1 MHQSVLDFTGM
12 FNSQERIPIFL
23 NDVDVSTIEGKQ
35 AFNAKIMTLY
45 EEESLTSSPTCQ
57 CRFLRRGKHHGDTCP
72 HCNTTCEYELEKEIE
87 NDLWVRAPEGIRALI
102 NPAVYVMLQDFMTKG
117 PHNLLQYL
125 INPMIKNDGRSPW
138 FDAADKAGIPRG
150 LNNFIDHFDDIMD
163 SVYRI
168 VRNDRRRQIPV
179 IQEFINAYR
188 NLLFTPYLN
197 IPNRMAFV
205 IENNEY
211 NKWADKTIETGVNAV
226 LTIVSADS
234 KSSGRDR
241 TIGRKEALVATAMQE
256 YGEFW
261 TNFYSK
267 VAGKKHGYFRQEIFG
282 QRSHFTFRGVITSI
296 TERHKYDDCYLPW
309 KMGVQL
315 FKEHIISKLMQG
327 TVTRG
332 AMSPRDAE
340 RLINYAVNN
349 YDPLIDE
356 VIKELIAEHP
366 SGRGLPIILQR
377 NPSLKR
383 GSAQQL
389 WVPRVKTDPNDFT
402 IMLSVLILG
411 AFNADFDGD
420 QMNGYFIVDGRLFN
434 FLCRLHPSTGVM
446 DLNQANEI
454 SSNLDIPKPL
464 TSTIDNWIFMEEEE
478 LMRMDGLIQ

>member
-1 MHQSVLDFTGM
+1 MHQQVLDFVGM
-12 FNSQERIPIFL
+12 FNSQDRVPLFL
-23 NDVDVSTIEGKQ
+23 NDEDVSTIEGKK
-35 AFNAKIMTLY
+35 AFNDKIMTLY
-45 EEESLTSSPTCQ
+45 EEESLTSAPVCS
-57 CRFLRRGKHHGDTCP
+57 CRHLRRGKHYGDTCP
-72 HCNTTCEYELEKEIE
+72 KCNTVCEYELEKEIE
-87 NDLWVRAPEGIRALI
+87 NDLWVRAPEGIVALI

-117 PHNLLQYL
+117 PYNLLQYL
-125 INPMIKNDGRSPW
+125 INPTIKNDGRSPW

-150 LNNFIDHFDDIMD
+150 LNNFINHFDDVMD

-168 VRNDRRRQIPV
+168 VRNDRRRQIPI
-179 IQEFINAYR
+179 IQEFINEYR
-188 NLLFTPYLN
+188 NVIFTPYLN

-211 NKWADKTIETGVNAV
+211 NKWADKTIETGVNAI
-226 LTIVSADS
+226 LTIVSADN

-241 TIGRKEALVATAMQE
+241 TISRKEALVSTAMME
-256 YGEFW
+256 YAEFW

-296 TERHKYDDCYLPW
+296 TARHNYDDCYLPW

-327 TVTRG
+327 KVDRP
-332 AMSPRDAE
+332 AISPRDAE
-340 RLINYAVNN
+340 RIINRAVNN

-356 VIKELIAEHP
+356 VIQELIAEHP

-389 WVPRVKTDPNDFT
+389 WVSQVKKDPNDFT

-420 QMNGYFIVDGRLFN
+420 QMNGYFIVDGRIFN

-478 LMRMDGLIQ
+478 LMRQDGLLS